1 MAKKDES
8 KRGKTSTYRNL
19 SENWKTIVAEGA
31 IALVI
36 GVVIVA
42 VPNLSEKVVRYLLGG
57 FLIVYAVLS
66 IVAAGSAGKESEP
79 TAWLYVRGVIAGAG
93 GLVIMFWPGLT
104 KLTLLYILA
113 VFAIVAGVIVG
124 VTGIFQKWDKTY
136 KAIAGFGGIA
146 SVVFGIILI
155 SYSSSLAD
163 PIIWI
168 TGVFAMLFGLMMIL
182 LGAGARGIGKK
193 TE

>member
-1 MAKKDES
+1 MAKKDKS
-8 KRGKTSTYRNL
+8 KEKKTSKSRNL

-42 VPNLSEKVVRYLLGG
+42 VPSLSEKVVRYMLGG
-57 FLIVYAVLS
+57 FLIIYAVLS
-66 IVAAGSAGKESEP
+66 FVAANSAGKEDEP
-79 TAWLYVRGVIAGAG
+79 AAWLWARGVIAGAG

-113 VFAIVAGVIVG
+113 VFAIAAGVIVG
-124 VTGIFQKWDKTY
+124 VSGVFQKWDKTY
-136 KAIAGFGGIA
+136 KGIAGIAGVA

-155 SYSSSLAD
+155 SWSSTFTD

-168 TGVFAMLFGLMMIL
+168 VGVYSMLFGLLMIL
-182 LGAGARGIGKK
+182 LGAGARGIGKT